1 MARIGCNV
9 LNCSHNDAGVCYANR
24 ISITG
29 KKAHTSNHTCCSSF
43 LDQSTYS
50 NLTSNTCTNV
60 TFKNRIGKNVTLS
73 IDDPRD
79 DLTEEQI
86 KATMEL
92 IIEKNIFKKNNHTLV
107 EAVDAQIINSQTDDY
122 DLIL

>member
-1 MARIGCNV
+1 MVENSKLV
-9 LNCSHNDAGVCYANR
+9 M
-24 ISITG
+24 
-29 KKAHTSNHTCCSSF
+29 
-43 LDQSTYS
+43 
-50 NLTSNTCTNV
+50 

-86 KATMEL
+86 KAVMEL
-92 IIEKNIFKKNNHTLV
+92 IIEKNIFKKNNHTFV

>member
-1 MARIGCNV
+1 MAENSKLV
-9 LNCSHNDAGVCYANR
+9 M
-24 ISITG
+24 
-29 KKAHTSNHTCCSSF
+29 
-43 LDQSTYS
+43 
-50 NLTSNTCTNV
+50 

-86 KATMEL
+86 KAVMEL
-92 IIEKNIFKKNNHTLV
+92 IIEKNIFKKNNHTFV

>member
-50 NLTSNTCTNV
+50 NLTSNTCTNAV
-60 TFKNRIGKNVTLS
+60 SYTHLYTSWKYAVEHVYSSYYTF
-73 IDDPRD
+73 D
-79 DLTEEQI
+79 
-86 KATMEL
+86 
-92 IIEKNIFKKNNHTLV
+92 
-107 EAVDAQIINSQTDDY
+107 
-122 DLIL
+122 

>member
-9 LNCSHNDAGVCYANR
+9 LNCSHNDSGVCYANR

-50 NLTSNTCTNV
+50 NLTSNTCTNGSCDYIGCNV
-60 TFKNRIGKNVTLS
+60 KTCAYNAGNVCSLNNMILLIYIQKHIVQASNANNLINFTFL
-73 IDDPRD
+73 
-79 DLTEEQI
+79 
-86 KATMEL
+86 
-92 IIEKNIFKKNNHTLV
+92 
-107 EAVDAQIINSQTDDY
+107 
-122 DLIL
+122 

>member
-9 LNCSHNDAGVCYANR
+9 LNCSHNDSGVCYANR

-50 NLTSNTCTNV
+50 NLTSNTCTNGGPSQKD
-60 TFKNRIGKNVTLS
+60 TPQLPGRSRIYIS
-73 IDDPRD
+73 
-79 DLTEEQI
+79 
-86 KATMEL
+86 
-92 IIEKNIFKKNNHTLV
+92 
-107 EAVDAQIINSQTDDY
+107 
-122 DLIL
+122 

>member
-9 LNCSHNDAGVCYANR
+9 LNCSHNDSGVCYANR

-50 NLTSNTCTNV
+50 NLTSNTT
-60 TFKNRIGKNVTLS
+60 
-73 IDDPRD
+73 
-79 DLTEEQI
+79 
-86 KATMEL
+86 
-92 IIEKNIFKKNNHTLV
+92 
-107 EAVDAQIINSQTDDY
+107 
-122 DLIL
+122 

>member
-1 MARIGCNV
+1 MVENSKLV
-9 LNCSHNDAGVCYANR
+9 M
-24 ISITG
+24 
-29 KKAHTSNHTCCSSF
+29 
-43 LDQSTYS
+43 
-50 NLTSNTCTNV
+50 

-86 KATMEL
+86 KAAMEL
-92 IIEKNIFKKNNHTLV
+92 IIEKNILKKNNHTLV

>member
-9 LNCSHNDAGVCYANR
+9 LNCSHNDSGVCYANR

-50 NLTSNTCTNV
+50 NLTSNAGNV
-60 TFKNRIGKNVTLS
+60 CSLNNIAVTSSADSANLYSETYCSSFKCK
-73 IDDPRD
+73 
-79 DLTEEQI
+79 
-86 KATMEL
+86 
-92 IIEKNIFKKNNHTLV
+92 
-107 EAVDAQIINSQTDDY
+107 
-122 DLIL
+122 

>member
-50 NLTSNTCTNV
+50 NLTSNTCTNGSCDY
-60 TFKNRIGKNVTLS
+60 IGCNVKTCAYK
-73 IDDPRD
+73 
-79 DLTEEQI
+79 EMYV
-86 KATMEL
+86 A
-92 IIEKNIFKKNNHTLV
+92 
-107 EAVDAQIINSQTDDY
+107 
-122 DLIL
+122 